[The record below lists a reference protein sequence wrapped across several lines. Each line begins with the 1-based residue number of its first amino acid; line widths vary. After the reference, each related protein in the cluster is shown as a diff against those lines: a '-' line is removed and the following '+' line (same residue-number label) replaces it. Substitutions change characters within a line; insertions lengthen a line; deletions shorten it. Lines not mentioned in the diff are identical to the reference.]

1 VEADAETGGAVE
13 EDLMEDGAADAAS
26 GSLREGGLRGDGVTG
41 RRVAE
46 EADAAQDM
54 VFGLAQ
60 GSIEVGEADGGEGL
74 ERVGHEAFAA
84 GFIDGGLHGV
94 DDFDVKTLTR
104 GGDGTGESGWA
115 SADYQDIRSGPGNIL
130 CNGRSN
136 VPCNVLAKVHWR
148 LPFLP
153 LEQDKL

>member
-1 VEADAETGGAVE
+1 
-13 EDLMEDGAADAAS
+13 MEDGAADASS

-41 RRVAE
+41 RRAAE
-46 EADAAQDM
+46 EPDAAQEM

-94 DDFDVKTLTR
+94 DDFDVKTLAC
-104 GGDGTGESGWA
+104 GGDGAGESGWA
-115 SADYQDIRSGPGNIL
+115 SADYEDIRSGPGKVP

-136 VPCNVLAKVHWR
+136 VHWR
-148 LPFLP
+148 LPFL
-153 LEQDKL
+153 

>member
-1 VEADAETGGAVE
+1 
-13 EDLMEDGAADAAS
+13 MEDGAANASS

-46 EADAAQDM
+46 EADAAQEM

-94 DDFDVKTLTR
+94 DDFNMKTLAC

-115 SADYQDIRSGPGNIL
+115 SSDYDDIRSGPGNVF
-130 CNGRSN
+130 GN
-136 VPCNVLAKVHWR
+136 VRANVHWH

-153 LEQDKL
+153 FEQDKL